1 MINFNSLK
9 LRVPDNY
16 SFVGIQK
23 QNDELYFY
31 LPKGFD
37 ARLSELDTFVGKRDL
52 FFLLYKILGTFKE
65 ICIEKGYIDDIG
77 ELGTQDRDGVINSHR
92 GSEIQDEE
100 DDSENIFYS
109 KLDIITH
116 FLKAYEEPKILAL
129 AYRLGKS
136 NKFDVS
142 QIHKYLHQAVY
153 LPNHAAYVDEM
164 LLPRRVMQF
173 ESTDIVTMYCYLFCE
188 IKQQLGEGVNAEIT
202 ALAER
207 FRQHH
212 LGNQDSLFDEQSYE
226 QVLDILKEALETIDH
241 NTPIKDADYWLYY
254 EAIKLFLYGNWH
266 QAENG
271 EIWGIKNFHSVWESM
286 CLTYIVQ
293 RTDPSLLLYLDD
305 RYLSSRTVEKAKSS
319 AKLIDLSNTFKI
331 NGSSMIPDSILFES
345 IRHKIEVKKT
355 YKVWADNWKD
365 YQNKEMTKYYETTIG
380 SYFND
385 HYINIK
391 IGYLGQE
398 TNNHTIKK
406 LQELYKLDS
415 KGDMIINAPLPNNF
429 YSFWVISFPLNLE
442 VLHQMY
448 YFNHFFYLALKK
460 QIRDWDRFNK
470 EILQPLG
477 VEIKNNVFTGS
488 LFRRGI
494 FGENI
499 KPHFND
505 FIQELF
511 DQFDQDFFEII
522 DIKYLDAKYFRD
534 PNKIEEIKRRSIR
547 KQFVY
552 EHLLQKTLEKRKDQ
566 YSNLSIRSSF
576 WLPSYLPDDSE
587 LLQDSSPFL
596 DGYIK
601 LKNVNFKLLAETY
614 LA

>member
-1 MINFNSLK
+1 
-9 LRVPDNY
+9 
-16 SFVGIQK
+16 
-23 QNDELYFY
+23 
-31 LPKGFD
+31 
-37 ARLSELDTFVGKRDL
+37 
-52 FFLLYKILGTFKE
+52 
-65 ICIEKGYIDDIG
+65 
-77 ELGTQDRDGVINSHR
+77 
-92 GSEIQDEE
+92 
-100 DDSENIFYS
+100 
-109 KLDIITH
+109 
-116 FLKAYEEPKILAL
+116 
-129 AYRLGKS
+129 
-136 NKFDVS
+136 
-142 QIHKYLHQAVY
+142 
-153 LPNHAAYVDEM
+153 
-164 LLPRRVMQF
+164 
-173 ESTDIVTMYCYLFCE
+173 
-188 IKQQLGEGVNAEIT
+188 
-202 ALAER
+202 
-207 FRQHH
+207 
-212 LGNQDSLFDEQSYE
+212 
-226 QVLDILKEALETIDH
+226 
-241 NTPIKDADYWLYY
+241 
-254 EAIKLFLYGNWH
+254 
-266 QAENG
+266 
-271 EIWGIKNFHSVWESM
+271 
-286 CLTYIVQ
+286 
-293 RTDPSLLLYLDD
+293 
-305 RYLSSRTVEKAKSS
+305 
-319 AKLIDLSNTFKI
+319 
-331 NGSSMIPDSILFES
+331 
-345 IRHKIEVKKT
+345 
-355 YKVWADNWKD
+355 VWADNWKD
-365 YQNKEMTKYYETTIG
+365 YQNKEMTKYYETTIA

-385 HYINIK
+385 DYINIK

-406 LQELYKLDS
+406 LQEFYKIDS
-415 KGDMIINAPLPNNF
+415 NGCMTIDAPLPPDF
-429 YSFWVISFPLNLE
+429 YSFWKISFPLNLE

-511 DQFDQDFFEII
+511 DQFDQDFCEII

-566 YSNLSIRSSF
+566 YSKLTIRSSF
-576 WLPSYLPDDSE
+576 WLPSYLPDDSN
-587 LLQDSSPFL
+587 LLQDDSTFM